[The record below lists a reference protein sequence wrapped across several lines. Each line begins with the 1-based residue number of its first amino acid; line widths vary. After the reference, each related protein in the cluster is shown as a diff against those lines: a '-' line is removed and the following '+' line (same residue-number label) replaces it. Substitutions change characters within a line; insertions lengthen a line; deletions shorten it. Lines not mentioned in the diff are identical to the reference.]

1 MAGIVSKLF
10 SDNEESGSEKVSKN
24 IIESDSSSFDRK
36 KRVKPT
42 LSSQERK
49 RTTNIA
55 DIIAD
60 VFFGKE
66 KEQKKDT
73 SLTTKVSEETPA
85 GAARESVKANT
96 GKKSKKGGL
105 LSGLKGI
112 GGAVAGIAAA
122 AAALALLVGVG
133 PIPGVLP
140 NLANIDWGMITKAF
154 VILGG
159 LALVGKLMGAGGMGM
174 LSAAAALGILVGI
187 GPIPG
192 VLENMVNI
200 DWMMMTK
207 AFALLGGLALVGKLM
222 GKGSYGML
230 AAAGALV
237 LLVGIGPIPGALQ
250 NLANIDWGTVGKA
263 LIILGG
269 IALAGKLMKTGAV
282 GLLLGA
288 AALTLMVRGALVPLQ
303 EIEWSTI
310 GKAIVGILALGA
322 VGALAGLVAAPIAL
336 GALALG
342 LLGLALIPLTYSM
355 LQFQELEWST
365 IGKAFV
371 GLLVLGVV
379 GAIFAIASPLIF
391 VGALALGA
399 LGLALLPLA
408 AAFRIA
414 APGFK
419 SFTPLLEKV
428 AEIDAVNLA
437 LLGPGLVGLAAGL
450 LALTG
455 GEFIGKLADGIGFF
469 LGDGPLEKLIEL
481 GKVAKPISELKSGLD
496 ALGRIDLADLEIT
509 GDPDVAVDGIEKI
522 TVAVYGLLGAQRKSV
537 GYFKEMYN
545 PGMSG
550 SNDFFGSIN
559 KTLGKFFGITND
571 ESQFGE
577 FTQNR
582 KTGVVSLKT
591 KPDLPEPPKKD
602 PFKRLTTIMETI
614 RIQLDTLT
622 TYSKLTEDNTG
633 NTVKAIKNIKIGNSS
648 VVPLAGNAGQEAV
661 NSAESLLNSRADYS
675 LSPYS
680 INVPSL

>member
-1 MAGIVSKLF
+1 MADIVSKLF

-73 SLTTKVSEETPA
+73 SLTTKVSEKTPA
-85 GAARESVKANT
+85 GAARESVKENT

-159 LALVGKLMGAGGMGM
+159 LALVGKLMGAGGTGM
-174 LSAAAALGILVGI
+174 LAAAAALGILVGI

-310 GKAIVGILALGA
+310 GKAVVGILALGA
-322 VGALAGLVAAPIAL
+322 VGALAGLVAAPLAL

-342 LLGLALIPLTYSM
+342 LFGLALIPFTYSM

-371 GLLVLGVV
+371 GLLVIGAV
-379 GAIFAIASPLIF
+379 GAVFGIASPLIF
-391 VGALALGA
+391 TGALALGA
-399 LGLALLPLA
+399 LGAALLPLA

-419 SFTPLLEKV
+419 SFIPLLEKV
-428 AEIDAVNLA
+428 SKVDAVNLA
-437 LLGPGLVGLAAGL
+437 LLGPGLVGLTAGL

-455 GEFIGKLADGIGFF
+455 GEVLAGIADFF
-469 LGDGPLEKLIEL
+469 SIGDGPLEKLTEL
-481 GKVAKPISELKSGLD
+481 GKVAEPISKLKSGLD
-496 ALGRIDLADLEIT
+496 ALGRIDLDDLKIT

-522 TVAVYGLLGAQRKSV
+522 TLAVYGLLGAQRKSV
-537 GYFKEMYN
+537 GYFKDMYN
-545 PGMSG
+545 PGRSG

-559 KTLGKFFGITND
+559 KSLGKFFGISND

-582 KTGVVSLKT
+582 KPSIVNLKT

-648 VVPLAGNAGQEAV
+648 VVPLAGNAGQGAA
-661 NSAESLLNSRADYS
+661 NSGESLLNSRADYS

-680 INVPSL
+680 LNVPSL